1 MPLQCPSHMPF
12 FIPTHLD
19 RIVYSLYNDLNLHAK
34 IDGNGPIFMKLRLG
48 EVWCRDDVFR
58 GQHSTSGSFI
68 NISLL
73 STYYAYNCSTWYHV
87 SSYESIG
94 WYDTGILF
102 NSIKQYGGT
111 SAAALSWFEEVDDDD
126 VCGVC
131 SALSIS
137 AHGNSTNK
145 GRMYSYAKYCND
157 YRIA

>member
-73 STYYAYNCSTWYHV
+73 STYYAYNCSAWYYV

-94 WYDTGILF
+94 WYDTGIPF
-102 NSIKQYGGT
+102 NSNKQYGGT
-111 SAAALSWFEEVDDDD
+111 SAAALLSWLGVGCDKDD
-126 VCGVC
+126 VVLVC
-131 SALSIS
+131 VQLWRERATYRLLRLLLSWYIS
-137 AHGNSTNK
+137 T
-145 GRMYSYAKYCND
+145 
-157 YRIA
+157 